1 MENESSMEM
10 KQPIPLFKEKIGST
24 IYEVTVH
31 FSKTSKETVDDKLK
45 RLILNDYADQISRF
59 S

>member
-1 MENESSMEM
+1 MENESSMGM
-10 KQPIPLFKEKIGST
+10 KQPTQLFREEIGST
-24 IYEVTVH
+24 IYEVTIH
-31 FSKTSKETVDDKLK
+31 FSETSKETLDDKVK